1 MMLHCEP
8 ETLALAALGE
18 EIPAEDQ
25 MHLDACAQ
33 CLTEV
38 TELVELVAIARE
50 APRGLPPVPASVW
63 DGIRGEL
70 GLGEDG
76 REGESA
82 GSGPEGRPGSSATV
96 VDLDSRR
103 SRRRMFTV
111 AAVAATAGAIVGGS
125 VVWSAL
131 DRSTQ
136 VEAPVQLVA
145 QAVLNPLSSSV
156 AEPGK
161 AQVLDSPDG
170 QVIRVDARSLPKD
183 SGFHEVWLID
193 KDVTKL
199 VALGA
204 LPSGS
209 VGTFTIPP
217 GVHIEDFPVVDISL
231 EPYDGDPGHSHQSLM
246 RGILEA

>member
-8 ETLALAALGE
+8 ETLALAALSE
-18 EIPAEDQ
+18 VIPAEDQ
-25 MHLDACAQ
+25 MHLDSCAP
-33 CLTEV
+33 CRAEV
-38 TELVELVAIARE
+38 AELLELVTIARE
-50 APRGLPPVPASVW
+50 APRALPPAPASVW
-63 DGIRGEL
+63 DGIRAEL
-70 GLGEDG
+70 GLGADL
-76 REGESA
+76 REGDSA
-82 GSGPEGRPGSSATV
+82 GNGQEVTPGSSAPV

-131 DRSTQ
+131 DRTTQ
-136 VEAPVQLVA
+136 VAAPGGVVA

-231 EPYDGDPGHSHQSLM
+231 EPYDGDPGHSHHSLM